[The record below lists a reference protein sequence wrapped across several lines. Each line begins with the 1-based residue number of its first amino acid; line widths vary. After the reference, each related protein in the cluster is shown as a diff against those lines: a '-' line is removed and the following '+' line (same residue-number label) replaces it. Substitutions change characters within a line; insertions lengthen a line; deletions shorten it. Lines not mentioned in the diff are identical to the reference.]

1 MAIDPS
7 DPYFLQH
14 GALAKQLQALINQY
28 GDSFALTPQYQQE
41 FGLGA
46 GDVSTATGNPYSTLA
61 QLRQQLT
68 TNQGQIQNTANSHG
82 ALYSGANAAATQHEI
97 QAAGQRNY
105 NAQQQLQAQLSGLQT
120 TDLGNLTD
128 ATARAAAAALNDQTL
143 APAPAAAPAA
153 ATGPTVYGSPT
164 QQAVPVSAP
173 YGFSP
178 LAPQNQQAT
187 PLPKIAK
194 PPKPPAIGIPHA

>member
-7 DPYFLQH
+7 DPYNLQH
-14 GALAKQLQALINQY
+14 AALAKQLQALINQY
-28 GDSFALTPQYQQE
+28 GDSSALTPQYQQE

-46 GDVSTATGNPYSTLA
+46 GDVSTASGNPYSTLA

-68 TNQGQIQNTANSHG
+68 TNQGNIQNTANAHG
-82 ALYSGANAAATQHEI
+82 ALISGANAAATQHEI
-97 QAAGQRNY
+97 QNAGLRNY
-105 NAQQQLQAQLSGLQT
+105 NAAQALGAQLGGLQM
-120 TDLGNLTD
+120 TDLSNLTD
-128 ATARAAAAALNDQTL
+128 ATGRAAAAAAANQAL
-143 APAPAAAPAA
+143 APAPAAAPTPA
-153 ATGPTVYGSPT
+153 PSVYGSPG
-164 QQAVPVSAP
+164 QAAVPVSAP

-194 PPKPPAIGIPHA
+194 PKLPTIGIPHA

>member
-28 GDSFALTPQYQQE
+28 GDSSALTPQYQQE

-46 GDVSTATGNPYSTLA
+46 GDVSGATGNPYSTLA
-61 QLRQQLT
+61 QLKQQLEGDQT
-68 TNQGQIQNTANSHG
+68 GIQNTANSHG
-82 ALYSGANAAATQHEI
+82 ALFSGANAAATQHEI

-105 NAQQQLQAQLSGLQT
+105 NAQQALQQQLSGLQT

-128 ATARAAAAALNDQTL
+128 ATGRAAQAALNDQTL
-143 APAPAAAPAA
+143 APVPAPAPAAPAA
-153 ATGPTVYGSPT
+153 PAYMPPPGDPITYDGPKGAEV
-164 QQAVPVSAP
+164 AVA
-173 YGFSP
+173 
-178 LAPQNQQAT
+178 

-194 PPKPPAIGIPHA
+194 PPKPPKIGIPHA